1 VSRSAGLLTCSFCG
15 NSQKQVKKLIVG
27 PHARICDGCVS
38 RAHAVLADPGQ
49 PAGPPIATIQRVA
62 DDAAAEQCGFCQKR
76 RDQVAAMA
84 SAGGTAVI
92 CDECLDLC
100 DEIVTDEPPKR
111 R

>member
-1 VSRSAGLLTCSFCG
+1 VSRSAGLLTRSFCG
-15 NSQKQVKKLIVG
+15 NSQKQVKKLIAA

-49 PAGPPIATIQRVA
+49 PMT
-62 DDAAAEQCGFCQKR
+62 
-76 RDQVAAMA
+76 
-84 SAGGTAVI
+84 SAGGTAVV

-100 DEIVTDEPPKR
+100 DEIVTDEPPER